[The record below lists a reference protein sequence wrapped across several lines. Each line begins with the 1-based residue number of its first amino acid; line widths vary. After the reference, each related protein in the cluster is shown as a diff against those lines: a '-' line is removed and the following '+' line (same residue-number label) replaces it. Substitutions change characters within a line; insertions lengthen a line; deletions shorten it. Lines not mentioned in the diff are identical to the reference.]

1 MGKVCNDATL
11 LTMRR
16 RSLIQVGLAGGVLL
30 ALAGTGLALVQPARR
45 EGRFTETGRTL
56 FTALAPAVLAGLLPA
71 EAVAR
76 RQAIEAFVPRVEVA
90 INGMPPAMQAEV
102 DELLTIAGSSVGR
115 VALVGLGSPWAT
127 ASAEQIQ
134 SALRGMRDSSL
145 ALRQQAYHAL
155 RDLTNGGYFADE
167 SAWAV
172 MGYAGQRPV

>member
-1 MGKVCNDATL
+1 MEQARNDATL
-11 LTMRR
+11 ASMRR
-16 RSLIQVGLAGGVLL
+16 RTLIQVGLAGGVLL

-71 EAVAR
+71 EPAAR
-76 RQAIEAFVPRVEVA
+76 RQAVEAFLPRVEAA

-115 VALVGLGSPWAT
+115 LALVGLGSSWAT
-127 ASAEQIQ
+127 ASVEQIR
-134 SALRGMRDSSL
+134 SALHGMRDSSL
-145 ALRQQAYHAL
+145 APRQQAYHAL

-167 SAWAV
+167 ATWPLL
-172 MGYAGQRPV
+172 GYGGQFPV

>member
-1 MGKVCNDATL
+1 MAEVRNDATL
-11 LTMRR
+11 LPMRR
-16 RSLIQVGLAGGVLL
+16 RTLIQVGLAGGVLL

-56 FTALAPAVLAGLLPA
+56 FAALAPAVLGGLLPV

-76 RQAIEAFVPRVEVA
+76 RQAVEAFIPRVEDA

-115 VALVGLGSPWAT
+115 MALVGLTTPWAKAT
-127 ASAEQIQ
+127 AEQIQ

-145 ALRQQAYHAL
+145 APRQQAYHAL
-155 RDLTNGGYFADE
+155 RDLTSGGYFADE
-167 SAWAV
+167 STWAV
-172 MGYAGQRPV
+172 MDYAGQRPV